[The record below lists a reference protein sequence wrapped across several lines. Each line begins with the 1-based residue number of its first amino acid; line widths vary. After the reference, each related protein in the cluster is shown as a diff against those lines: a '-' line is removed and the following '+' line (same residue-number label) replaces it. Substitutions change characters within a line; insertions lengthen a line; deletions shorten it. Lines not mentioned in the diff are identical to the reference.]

1 VSDAA
6 LWLTLAGLGAYHGL
20 NPAMGWLFAVSRGM
34 QQRSRR
40 AVLSSLL
47 PIAIGHELSLVLV
60 AAVALVAAATI
71 DVAVLHV
78 VAAVLLLA
86 FGVFRFVKP
95 RAHPRWTRM
104 RVNGRELTLWSFL
117 MASAHGAGLMIAPV
131 LLGIGG
137 AAAASA
143 GSHDHS
149 PLGVASSSSLLEAA
163 AGLAIHVATMLA
175 VMAVVAVVVYE
186 KLGVEVLRRA
196 WINTDQLWAGSFV
209 VAAGITL
216 FT

>member
-1 VSDAA
+1 MSDAA

-60 AAVALVAAATI
+60 AAVALVAVATI
-71 DVAVLHV
+71 DVGVLHV

-131 LLGIGG
+131 LLGIEG

-163 AGLAIHVATMLA
+163 AGLAIHVAAMLA

>member
-1 VSDAA
+1 MSDAA

-71 DVAVLHV
+71 DVGVLHV

-131 LLGIGG
+131 LLGIEG

-163 AGLAIHVATMLA
+163 AGLAIHVAAMLA
-175 VMAVVAVVVYE
+175 AMAVVAVVVYE

>member
-71 DVAVLHV
+71 DVGVLHV

-163 AGLAIHVATMLA
+163 AGLAIHVAAMLA

>member
-71 DVAVLHV
+71 DAGVLHV

-163 AGLAIHVATMLA
+163 AGLAIHVAAMLA